1 MYFKQEFGKEG
12 EDVAAQYLKE
22 KGYKILDRNFACKRG
37 EIDIVAFKD
46 EQIIF
51 VEIKSR
57 TSTKYGLPSE
67 AVTKEKKKKKI
78 KHLLRT
84 AETYLIIKNLMDIDV
99 RIDVIEVYKEKG
111 IYQINHLEQ
120 VI

>member
-46 EQIIF
+46 
-51 VEIKSR
+51 
-57 TSTKYGLPSE
+57 
-67 AVTKEKKKKKI
+67 
-78 KHLLRT
+78 
-84 AETYLIIKNLMDIDV
+84 
-99 RIDVIEVYKEKG
+99 
-111 IYQINHLEQ
+111 
-120 VI
+120 

>member
-12 EDVAAQYLKE
+12 EDYATKCLEE
-22 KGYKILDRNFACKRG
+22 KGYRIIERNFSCRRG
-37 EIDIVAFKD
+37 EIDIIAFKN
-46 EQIIF
+46 QQMVF

-67 AVTKEKKKKKI
+67 AVTKKKLNHLLKAAEYYLIVRKI
-78 KHLLRT
+78 KN
-84 AETYLIIKNLMDIDV
+84 IDI
-99 RIDVIEVYKEKG
+99 RIDVIEVYKTKNE
-111 IYQINHLEQ
+111 YRINHIKQ

>member
-1 MYFKQEFGKEG
+1 MYERHITGKEG
-12 EDVAAQYLKE
+12 EYIATEFLKNN
-22 KGYKILDRNFACKRG
+22 GYKILDRNFACKRG

-67 AVTKEKKKKKI
+67 AVTKEKI

-84 AETYLIIKNLMDIDV
+84 AETYLIIKNLSLHY
-99 RIDVIEVYKEKG
+99 VYMF
-111 IYQINHLEQ
+111 Q
-120 VI
+120 VHYIF